1 MLEKATAASAIY
13 AIYTIY
19 ICIYL
24 YRLIRSHVA
33 FVMNISDQPLYGVY
47 KAVYNLESFY
57 NDQGNFFLE
66 L

>member
-13 AIYTIY
+13 AIYIHT
-19 ICIYL
+19 YL
-24 YRLIRSHVA
+24 YRLIRSQVA

-47 KAVYNLESFY
+47 KAVDNLESFY